1 MHCQI
6 VYRNH
11 RRSIRDRCCLIIR
24 VHALSDTNQ
33 PFFLFPAHFQPAS
46 PGRDLF
52 KNILQEWFM
61 KFKKFGALSKAIVN
75 FREGY
80 TSGKPQLGVCVRK
93 VGTGQVSE
101 TTDGTG
107 RQKGSRTRYRANFGA
122 CRYRSVI
129 VLRNLGCNFIL
140 YFLLCS
146 GACRLAIIL
155 DGAGDCYIGID

>member
-1 MHCQI
+1 MPTVRWTGCNDARW
-6 VYRNH
+6 VPSRAA
-11 RRSIRDRCCLIIR
+11 LTF
-24 VHALSDTNQ
+24 ALSVRR
-33 PFFLFPAHFQPAS
+33 A
-46 PGRDLF
+46 
-52 KNILQEWFM
+52 E
-61 KFKKFGALSKAIVN
+61 AIVN

-146 GACRLAIIL
+146 GACRHDLPGHNSGRSRRLLHWSRLKTAGLVTSIQAI
-155 DGAGDCYIGID
+155 